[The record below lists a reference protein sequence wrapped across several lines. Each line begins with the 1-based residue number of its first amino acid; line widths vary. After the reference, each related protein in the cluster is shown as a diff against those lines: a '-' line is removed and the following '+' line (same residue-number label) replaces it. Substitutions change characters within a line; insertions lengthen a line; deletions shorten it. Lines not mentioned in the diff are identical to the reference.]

1 MRVNFAPIVDA
12 EILSFTMRVNFT
24 PIVDAEILSFIMGV
38 NFTPIVDNSA
48 HEQIGKTVE
57 IP

>member
-1 MRVNFAPIVDA
+1 MRVNFA
-12 EILSFTMRVNFT
+12 